1 MQAKDYRPDI
11 DVLRAI
17 AVLGVVFYHANIPFF
32 DGGYVGVS
40 IFFVISGYLITGII
54 KRKLES
60 NSFSFLEFYE
70 NRIRRI
76 LPALLFMILVI
87 SLLVVVTSVDKAEVR
102 QIQSSVKR
110 ILIAIPNIFFYL
122 NTNYFDPA
130 AETMHLLHTWSLGV
144 EEQFYFIMPALL
156 FFLFKMLK
164 GKLQIIHILWGLCIL
179 SFISSLILI
188 QYSQKFTF
196 YMLPTRA
203 WELLMGSILAYTN
216 WTPKSQKGKL
226 FCILLG
232 LTLMLACIC
241 FYGKIN
247 FPALWALPPCLGASL
262 FIAGGT
268 QYIYIYRKSF
278 LTSLLYNKFLI
289 FIGLISYSL
298 YLWHWPIFVFYSTFP
313 THKVITPFIG
323 FLLSLLAIIIA
334 TFSWRFIEKPI
345 RQNPRFKNR
354 KLLWPTTIILLG
366 IFLIYAEHVNRPF
379 SPDTD
384 FIGTKTQVNQLGQKK
399 ADNEYD
405 FILVGD
411 SHSAAISNALAPLA
425 LKYHVYGETRHG
437 RLKNVYKEGTTKPEL
452 KGYYYDWDNLTHV
465 LKTNKINTLI
475 LVYRV
480 NLYLYGAD
488 IVRRQ
493 SQIRNLTYINNPNLP
508 RDEALY
514 LSFKDSIEEAY
525 HYGIKNIIIQIP
537 VPEALSHVPTSA
549 GKLSSFF
556 GYSEDEINLHL
567 GESVENYNK
576 RLAECLSVFE
586 RLKKEFPNVIF
597 VDVKPYLLDKKQQ
610 VYKVIN
616 GKQALYYDDDHLS
629 KEGALYV
636 KEAYDKVFQKLFTQ
650 PHDK

>member
-1 MQAKDYRPDI
+1 MQAKEYRPDI

-54 KRKLES
+54 KRKLE
-60 NSFSFLEFYE
+60 NHTFSFLEFYE

-76 LPALLFMILVI
+76 LPALLFMILII
-87 SLLVVVTSVDKAEVR
+87 SLLVVITSVDKAEVR

-156 FFLFKMLK
+156 FFLYKKLK
-164 GKLQIIHILWGLCIL
+164 GKIQTIHILWFLFL
-179 SFISSLILI
+179 ASFIGSIISIE
-188 QYSQKFTF
+188 YSQKFTF

-203 WELLMGSILAYTN
+203 WELLMGSLLAYTN
-216 WTPKSQKGKL
+216 WTPKNQKAKFL
-226 FCILLG
+226 CTLIG
-232 LTLMLACIC
+232 LALMLGTIC

-247 FPALWALPPCLGASL
+247 FPALWAFPPCLGACL
-262 FIAGGT
+262 YIAGGT
-268 QYIYIYRKSF
+268 KSEKNILQF
-278 LTSLLYNKFLI
+278 ITENTILI
-289 FIGLISYSL
+289 FIGVVSYSF

-313 THKVITPFIG
+313 THRAITPYAG
-323 FLLSLLAIIIA
+323 FLLSLLGFAIA
-334 TFSWRFIEKPI
+334 VFSWRFIEKPV

-354 KLLWPTTIILLG
+354 KLLWSTTIILLAL
-366 IFLIYAEHVNRPF
+366 FLLYAEHVNRPF

-384 FIGTKTQVNQLGQKK
+384 FIGTKTQVHQLGEKK
-399 ADNEYD
+399 AENEYD

-411 SHSAAISNALAPLA
+411 SHSAAISNGIAPLA
-425 LKYHVYGETRHG
+425 KKYHIYGETRHG

-452 KGYYYDWDNLTHV
+452 KGYYEDWNNLTQV

-493 SQIRNLTYINNPNLP
+493 SQIRNLTYIDNPELP

-525 HYGIKNIIIQIP
+525 HYGVKNIIIQIP

-556 GYSEDEINLHL
+556 GYNEDEINLHL
-567 GESVENYNK
+567 GESVENYQK
-576 RLAECLSVFE
+576 RLAECLTVFE

-597 VDVKPYLLDKKQQ
+597 VDVKPYLLDEKQQ
-610 VYKVIN
+610 VYKVIH

-636 KEAYDKVFQKLFTQ
+636 MEAYDKVFQKLFPQ
-650 PHDK
+650 NK

>member
-17 AVLGVVFYHANIPFF
+17 AVLAVVFYHANIPFF

-54 KRKLES
+54 KRKLE
-60 NSFSFLEFYE
+60 NNTFSFLEFYE

-76 LPALLFMILVI
+76 LPALLFMILII
-87 SLLVVVTSVDKAEVR
+87 SLLVIITSVDKAEVR
-102 QIQSSVKR
+102 QIQSSIKR

-144 EEQFYFIMPALL
+144 EEQFYFIIPALL
-156 FFLFKMLK
+156 FILYKKLHGSLK
-164 GKLQIIHILWGLCIL
+164 TIHILWGLFAL

-188 QYSQKFTF
+188 QYNQKFTF

-216 WTPKSQKGKL
+216 WTPKSQKTK
-226 FCILLG
+226 FTCTLLG
-232 LTLMLACIC
+232 LVLMLSTIC

-247 FPALWALPPCLGASL
+247 FPGIWAFPPCLGACL
-262 FIAGGT
+262 YIAGGT
-268 QYIYIYRKSF
+268 KNENNILEFI
-278 LTSLLYNKFLI
+278 TTNKILI
-289 FIGLISYSL
+289 FIGVVSYSF

-313 THKVITPFIG
+313 THKTITPEIG
-323 FLLSLLAIIIA
+323 FLLSLLSFTIA
-334 TFSWRFIEKPI
+334 VFSWRFIEKPV

-354 KLLWPTTIILLG
+354 KLLWSTTIILLASF
-366 IFLIYAEHVNRPF
+366 ILYAEHVNKPF

-384 FIGTKTQVNQLGQKK
+384 YIGTKTQVDFFGQKK
-399 ADNEYD
+399 SNDECD
-405 FILVGD
+405 FLLVGD
-411 SHSAAISNALAPLA
+411 SHSASISNALAPLA
-425 LKYHVYGETRHG
+425 QKYNIYGETQHG
-437 RLKNVYKEGTTKPEL
+437 RLKNVYKEGSTKPEL
-452 KGYYYDWDNLTHV
+452 EAYYHDWKELTNI
-465 LKTNKINTLI
+465 LKTKKINTLI

-493 SQIRNLTYINNPNLP
+493 SQIRNLTYIDDPSLP

-514 LSFKDSIEEAY
+514 RSFKDSIEEAY
-525 HYGIKNIIIQIP
+525 QYGVKNIIIQIP

-556 GYSEDEINLHL
+556 GYNEDEINLHL
-567 GESVENYNK
+567 GETVENYNK
-576 RLAECLSVFE
+576 RLTECLTVFE
-586 RLKKEFPNVIF
+586 RLKKEFPHVIF
-597 VDVKPYLLDKKQQ
+597 VDVKPYLLDEKQQ

-616 GKQALYYDDDHLS
+616 GKESLYYDDDHLS

-636 KEAYDKVFQKLFTQ
+636 VDAYDKVFQKLFNKQ
-650 PHDK
+650 QNN